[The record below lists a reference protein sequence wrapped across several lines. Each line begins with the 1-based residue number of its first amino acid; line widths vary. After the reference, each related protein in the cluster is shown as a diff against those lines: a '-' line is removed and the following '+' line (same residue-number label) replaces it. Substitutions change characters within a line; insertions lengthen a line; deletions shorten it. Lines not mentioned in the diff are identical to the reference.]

1 MTSTPRSG
9 SPRPGFS
16 GKHVVL
22 AVTGG
27 VAAYK
32 SAFLCRRLIEAGA
45 EVRVVMTDEAV
56 NFIGPTTFA
65 SLTGKPV
72 IRSLFSSDLV
82 SPHTDLGRW
91 ADVVVVAPATAAT
104 LARLVSGLSEEP
116 VSATLLATRAPV
128 LLAPAMHTEMWEHP
142 ATLRNITQLRA
153 DGHHFIGPATGSLAG
168 GDEGIGRMAEPEEIL
183 AALEGVFGEPSH
195 SLELSGLKV
204 LVTAGGTREAIDPV
218 RFIGNRSSGKMGH
231 AIADEAARRGA
242 DVALITSADRSS
254 DPAVKVIRVESA
266 QEMADAAAGVEA
278 DVAVMA
284 AAVADFRPAGPSH
297 EKLARADGPPEV
309 HLERTPDVLA
319 SVVARNP
326 KPFVVGF
333 AAETGTAG
341 QTWLERAREKAAGK
355 NVDLL
360 VANDVTE
367 PGAGF
372 AVDTNHVAI
381 VFPDGRVEDWESSP
395 KTEIARRLWDL
406 ISDQMALPR

>member
-1 MTSTPRSG
+1 MTNLNGR
-9 SPRPGFS
+9 RI
-16 GKHVVL
+16 VL

-91 ADVVVVAPATAAT
+91 ADAVVVAPATAAT
-104 LARLVSGLSEEP
+104 LSRLVTGLSEEP
-116 VSATLLATRAPV
+116 VSATLLATRSPV

-142 ATLRNITQLRA
+142 ATVRNITQLRD
-153 DGHHFIGPATGSLAG
+153 DGHHFVGPASGTLAG
-168 GDEGIGRMAEPEEIL
+168 GDEGIGRMAEPEEIV
-183 AALEGVFGEPSH
+183 AALDDLFGGASPALS
-195 SLELSGLKV
+195 LSGLKV

-218 RFIGNRSSGKMGH
+218 RYIGNRSSGKMGH
-231 AIADEAARRGA
+231 AVADEAARRGA
-242 DVALITSADRSS
+242 DVVLVTTAERPSH
-254 DPAVKVIRVESA
+254 PAIKVIRVESA
-266 QEMADAAAGVEA
+266 QEMADAASGVDA

-284 AAVADFRPAGPSH
+284 AAVADFRPVGPSE
-297 EKLARADGPPEV
+297 EKLARTDGPPEV

-319 SVVARNP
+319 SVVARKP
-326 KPFVVGF
+326 RPFVVGF
-333 AAETGTAG
+333 AAETGTSD
-341 QTWLERAREKAAGK
+341 QTWLERAISKAAAK
-355 NVDLL
+355 TVDLL

-381 VFPDGRVEDWESSP
+381 VFPDGRVDDWEMAP
-395 KTEIARRLWDL
+395 KTEVARRLWDL
-406 ISDQMALPR
+406 IGNQMTLPR